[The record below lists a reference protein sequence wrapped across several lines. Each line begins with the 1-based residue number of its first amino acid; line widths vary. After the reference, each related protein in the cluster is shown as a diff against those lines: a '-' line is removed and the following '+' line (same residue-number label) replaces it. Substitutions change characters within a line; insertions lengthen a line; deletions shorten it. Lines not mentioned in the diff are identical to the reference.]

1 MSWRNDNNRSFEQP
15 ASETPKARISIQS
28 VVTPVVSAILVVI
41 IISFKEWAK
50 SSPWLTGLLFLLFVL
65 LNFYPKIRGRV
76 LNWQK
81 DRSVQR
87 EQAAFVKHWQ
97 AEFDRLQLLRRLKE
111 FENPTMALSIM
122 KVPAKC
128 NMKAWESNSA
138 MMFEPGGGPL
148 PGGLYELDLSDLNQR
163 TLADTKVKRQLGATS
178 GRVPPTATGLITCFA
193 QNGNCCFRTVESWKD
208 RNIGQRH

>member
-163 TLADTKVKRQLGATS
+163 TLADLKTPST
-178 GRVPPTATGLITCFA
+178 
-193 QNGNCCFRTVESWKD
+193 TVL
-208 RNIGQRH
+208 